1 MVLLLQNPLCVRERG
16 SEGERENMHM
26 CWKGGRVHIIVWK
39 EKSGYINSISDF
51 WTDNVKMIKI
61 VSSEIIDLQCPTLHV
76 W

>member
-1 MVLLLQNPLCVRERG
+1 MLYNGPVVTESFVCVRERG

-51 WTDNVKMIKI
+51 
-61 VSSEIIDLQCPTLHV
+61 
-76 W
+76 